1 MKRIL
6 LVVTFIIAISGYA
19 LAQAPQLSVQSI
31 TPDVII
37 TNEETELIVTLIN
50 KGDVATESNTVVTLS
65 SDNQYLTII
74 EDSVSCVPIEAGAT
88 QEITFVVKVNPMIS
102 DNSIIHFD
110 IDMIYDGMQ
119 AVSNVTFDFEKGI
132 SGWTNIDADGDGFQW
147 IESGMKLGPTY
158 GHESQ
163 FCMFSQSY
171 DNDFEVLHPDNYL
184 VTPEKYKI
192 GKDASIEFWACAQDK
207 YYPYEHFGLA
217 VSTKGNTSADDFTTI
232 KEWTLDSVAPTRDQG
247 EWIKYSVDLS
257 NYEGQEIWLAIRHFN
272 CFDQYFMAL
281 DDVTLNNI
289 YRPMKWNERFSAG
302 IASPTPNIVF
312 KSFKCEP
319 ITAGKTFDIEITL
332 INKGSAAT
340 TYESKAIL
348 SADDE
353 YVSIINGEST
363 IEPLA
368 FNETATK
375 TFSFSTS
382 EDMPENHI
390 ISFDINVS
398 PTIVYDE
405 NVSFTYT
412 FEKSI
417 EGWTSI
423 DANND
428 DHTWYH
434 TSDYDAHDIIPILSH
449 SGSGHIMSESSCN
462 ALFPYSQLSPNDYI
476 VSPTMIGVSKNTTI
490 DLWAAV
496 QDEDYIGEHFGIAVS
511 MTGNTDTTD
520 FEMVEEW
527 DLKVKDRAGDW
538 IKYSADLSKY
548 EGMFVWVAIRHFKCE
563 NVFVIN
569 IDDVTIN
576 NFSRLHNWS
585 SSFTT
590 EHTETSIAENYSNLN
605 IYPNPVE
612 NELLI
617 ATEMNVEEIAIYDI
631 NGRLCTDASN
641 ASTSTMDTFNVS
653 VHICNLKDGV
663 YFIKIKT
670 DKGNIVKK
678 FIKN

>member
-6 LVVTFIIAISGYA
+6 LVITFIIAISGYA

-65 SDNQYLTII
+65 SDNQYLNII
-74 EDSVSCVPIEAGAT
+74 DGSATCAPVDAGAT
-88 QEITFVVKVNPMIS
+88 QEVTFVVKVNSMIS

-110 IDMIYDGMQ
+110 IEMIYDGMQ
-119 AVSNVTFDFEKGI
+119 DVSDLSFDFEEGI
-132 SGWTNIDADGDGFQW
+132 SDWTNIDADGDGFQW
-147 IESGMKLGPTY
+147 IESGKKLGPTY
-158 GHESQ
+158 GHESD

-171 DNDFEVLHPDNYL
+171 DNDFEILYPDNYL
-184 VTPEKYKI
+184 VTPDKYKV
-192 GKDASIEFWACAQDK
+192 GKDASIDLWACAQDK
-207 YYPYEHFGLA
+207 RYPYEHFGVA
-217 VSTKGNTSADDFTTI
+217 VSTKGNTSADDFITI

-257 NYEGQEIWLAIRHFN
+257 DYEEQEIWLAIRHFD

-281 DDVTLNNI
+281 DDVTLKNI
-289 YRPMKWNERFSAG
+289 YQPMKWNERFSAG

-312 KSFKCEP
+312 ESFECEP
-319 ITAGKTFDIEITL
+319 ITAGKTFDIDVTV

-353 YVSIINGEST
+353 YVSIINGESM

-382 EDMPENHI
+382 EDMPEDHI
-390 ISFDINVS
+390 ISFNLNVS

-405 NVSFTYT
+405 GVSFTYT
-412 FEKSI
+412 FEKSTD
-417 EGWTSI
+417 GWTSI

-428 DHTWYH
+428 NHTWYH
-434 TSDYDAHDIIPILSH
+434 TSDYDAHDIIQILSH

-462 ALFPYSQLSPNDYI
+462 ALYPYSQLSPDDYI

-511 MTGNTDTTD
+511 MAGNKDAAD

-563 NVFVIN
+563 NIFVIN
-569 IDDVTIN
+569 VDDVTIN
-576 NFSRLHNWS
+576 NFSRLHNWN

-590 EHTETSIAENYSNLN
+590 EQKVSIAENYSNLN

-612 NELLI
+612 NELFI

-653 VHICNLKDGV
+653 VRICNLKDGV

-670 DKGNIVKK
+670 DNGNIVKK

>member
-257 NYEGQEIWLAIRHFN
+257 EYEEQEIWLAVRHFD
-272 CFDQYFMAL
+272 CFDQYYMAL
-281 DDVTLNNI
+281 DDVTLRNI
-289 YRPMKWNERFSAG
+289 YQPMKWNERFSAG

-617 ATEMNVEEIAIYDI
+617 ATELNVEEIAIYDI

-653 VHICNLKDGV
+653 VHICNLKAGV

-670 DKGNIVKK
+670 DKGNIVKR

>member
-1 MKRIL
+1 MKKL
-6 LVVTFIIAISGYA
+6 LLSLTIAILSLVPA
-19 LAQAPQLSVQSI
+19 FSQTPQLSVQSI
-31 TPDVII
+31 TPDVIL
-37 TNEETELIVTLIN
+37 TNEETELVVTLIN
-50 KGDVATESNTVVTLS
+50 KGDAATESNTLVMLS
-65 SDNQYLTII
+65 SDSQYITILD
-74 EDSVSCVPIEAGAT
+74 DSASCPAIEAGST
-88 QEITFVVKVNPMIS
+88 QEITFVVKVNSMID
-102 DNSIIHFD
+102 DNAILHFD
-110 IDMIYDGMQ
+110 IEMIYDGMQ
-119 AVSNVTFDFEKGI
+119 AVSDLSFDFEEGI

-147 IESGMKLGPTY
+147 IESGKKLGPTY
-158 GHESQ
+158 GHESD

-171 DNDFEVLHPDNYL
+171 DNDFEILYPDNYL
-184 VTPEKYKI
+184 VTPDKYKV
-192 GKDASIEFWACAQDK
+192 GKEASFDFWACAQDK
-207 YYPYEHFGLA
+207 YYPYEHFGVA
-217 VSTKGNTSADDFTTI
+217 VSTKGNTSADDFVTI
-232 KEWTLDSVAPTRDQG
+232 KEWTLDSVAPTRIQG

-257 NYEGQEIWLAIRHFN
+257 EYEEQEIWLAVRHFD

-281 DDVTLNNI
+281 DDVTLRNI
-289 YRPMKWNERFSAG
+289 YQPMRWNERLSVG
-302 IASPTPNIVF
+302 VASPTPNIVF
-312 KSFKCEP
+312 ESFECEP
-319 ITAGKTFDIEITL
+319 ITAGKTFDIDVTV

-340 TYESKAIL
+340 TYESKIEL
-348 SADDE
+348 STDDKF
-353 YVSIINGEST
+353 VSM
-363 IEPLA
+363 IEAEAVIGALA
-368 FNETATK
+368 FNETATT

-382 EDMPENHI
+382 EDMPEDYI
-390 ISFDINVS
+390 ISFNLNVS

-412 FEKSI
+412 FEKSTD
-417 EGWTSI
+417 GWTSI

-434 TSDYDAHDIIPILSH
+434 TSDYDVHDIIPILSH

-462 ALFPYSQLSPNDYI
+462 ALFPYSQLAPDDYI

-511 MTGNTDTTD
+511 MAGNKDAAD
-520 FEMVEEW
+520 FEMMEEW

-569 IDDVTIN
+569 VDDVTIN
-576 NFSRLHNWS
+576 NFSRLHNWK

-590 EHTETSIAENYSNLN
+590 EQKVSIAENYSNLN

-617 ATEMNVEEIAIYDI
+617 ATEMNVKEIAIYDI
-631 NGRLCTDASN
+631 YGRQNLSQQVNKTTGQQVVDVA
-641 ASTSTMDTFNVS
+641 
-653 VHICNLKDGV
+653 NLKAGA
-663 YFIKIKT
+663 YFVKIKT
-670 DKGNIVKK
+670 DKEVIIRQ
-678 FIKN
+678 FIKQ